1 MSGPGPLIAINVIL
15 LYMILGPLVLF
26 SIYVLFD
33 SFKMVGPL
41 AGFLKKWKKYFTF
54 AALLSCFLNILQ
66 LIFPFY
72 MFTIYRNIMT
82 SFSAFSLINISVAAF
97 FAIVI
102 LGLFSYL
109 RSRLLSQAGKELA
122 LTLREGVFSSMVK
135 GCVLDSKRAYQGGE
149 NDIEVLRNYFASS
162 LVYTLLDLPWAP
174 FYLLLIYLFH
184 PVLSLIA
191 ISGAVIMAGL
201 SILQEVLVGKSMKQA
216 NIKQNQN
223 QRFVNSFMR
232 NAEVIH
238 GMGMIRAITDRFIR
252 GNHQVME
259 NQTRSSNHAGTI
271 QAIIK
276 PTQNVIQVFIYCVG
290 AYYAITHGFDIGL
303 MVAASIIMGR
313 GLAPLM
319 QVMAAWRSTT
329 QARDA
334 YQRLKNFSTI
344 IEKQQTHAMP
354 LAPPMGHLNVPGAVF
369 RINDQVLL
377 KGVSFE
383 LKAGEFLGIIGP
395 SGAGKTTLCRLL
407 LGIWPSMGGKVYL
420 DGHDIFLWNKEE
432 VGPYIGYLPQ
442 EIELFPGTVAF
453 NIARLGTVD
462 REGIEQALLL
472 SGTGDMVA
480 SFPEGLET
488 QLEGEKGLRLSGGQK
503 QKIGLARAIY
513 KNPKFLVLDEP
524 TSNLDDQ
531 GEIQLLNTLY
541 NMKKNQA
548 TTCIMVTHKPSLLQ
562 SMDKIMVLVNGSIT
576 IFGPRDEVFAK
587 LAGAA

>member
-15 LYMILGPLVLF
+15 LYLILGPLVLF

-33 SFKMVGPL
+33 SFKMAGPL
-41 AGFLKKWKKYFTF
+41 DGFLKKWKKYFTF

-82 SFSAFSLINISVAAF
+82 SYSAVSLVNISVVAC
-97 FAIVI
+97 FAIMI

-109 RSRLLSQAGKELA
+109 RSRLMARAGKELS
-122 LTLREGVFSSMVK
+122 LILREDVFSSMVK

-162 LVYTLLDLPWAP
+162 TVYTLLDLPWAP

-191 ISGAVIMAGL
+191 ISGAAIMAGL
-201 SILQEVLVGKSMKQA
+201 SILQEILVGKSMKEA
-216 NIKQNQN
+216 NIRHNQN

-252 GNHQVME
+252 GNNRVMV

-276 PTQNVIQVFIYCVG
+276 PMQNVIQVLIYCFG
-290 AYYAITHGFDIGL
+290 AYYAITRGFDVGL

-319 QVMAAWRSTT
+319 QVMAAWRFTS
-329 QARDA
+329 QAREA
-334 YQRLKNFSTI
+334 YQRLKNFSVI
-344 IEKQQTHAMP
+344 IEKQQDRQMP
-354 LAPPMGHLNVPGAVF
+354 LSPPTGHLNVPGAVF
-369 RINDQVLL
+369 RINGQALL

-383 LKAGEFLGIIGP
+383 LRAGEFLGIIGP

-407 LGIWPSMGGKVYL
+407 LGIWPSMGEKVYL

-453 NIARLGTVD
+453 NIARLGTVN
-462 REGIEQALLL
+462 RERVEQALAL
-472 SGTGDMVA
+472 SGTGDMVGA
-480 SFPEGLET
+480 FPDGLDT

-503 QKIGLARAIY
+503 QKIGLARAVY
-513 KNPKFLVLDEP
+513 NDPKFLVLDEP
-524 TSNLDDQ
+524 TSNLDEQ
-531 GEIQLLNTLY
+531 GEIQLLNALY
-541 NMKKNQA
+541 TMKKNKA
-548 TTCIMVTHKPSLLQ
+548 TTCVMVTHKPSLLQ
-562 SMDKIMVLVNGSIT
+562 SMDKILVLRDGRIAM
-576 IFGPRDEVFAK
+576 FGHRDDVFRQI
-587 LAGAA
+587 AGAA